1 MIQRPPVCLL
11 PEAPLR
17 QRLAYVL
24 TRNLL
29 IAALL
34 LGACLSLIKLG
45 VDYLSVREQ
54 ETTRVQRTLMAHQ
67 SAAALAAYNL
77 DSVSARQVVNGLMQD
92 ETIVTARVRS
102 DQGELAVDARA
113 GVPVA
118 AAVETVGWWP
128 DYKTYTQN
136 LYAPTS
142 EGQRVGELMLI
153 VDNREPLRHFLTRAA
168 LEFMTALF
176 YALALAGLLLAVVHL
191 TVTRHLNR
199 LMQGLNRIDPNHPD
213 ERGLNF
219 EGSLP
224 RGELGQ
230 LVQRIQALLAA
241 IAEHIGRRELAEK
254 QLQNIN
260 QNLEQAVTERT
271 QLLERAN
278 QELVATLGRLNNTQT
293 RLLESEKLAAVGQ
306 LAAGVAHEINNPLAF
321 VSSNVSAL
329 RTYLQDLLHLV
340 ACYENLESEL
350 KSESARQQLTKLKQT
365 VDLDFIKTDLATLM
379 QECGEGLERVR
390 SIVAELRRFASNL
403 DESWKEA
410 HWSAASLDELFAEAL
425 AHQALPDTIWVDQA
439 AGGSPVVECQPLAIL
454 QMFEQLIRNAVQ
466 AMEGKG
472 LLSYGACADGEGV
485 NLTLADSGC
494 GIAEEHRHR
503 IFDPFFTTRPVG
515 QGRGLGLSA
524 VYNTVQ
530 RHGGRI
536 EVDSRPGE
544 GACFSIWLPCHHAGT
559 GPVGSE
565 PVYDLA
571 EGRPTASKS
580 G

>member
-1 MIQRPPVCLL
+1 M
-11 PEAPLR
+11 R

-45 VDYLSVREQ
+45 VDYQSVREQ
-54 ETTRVQRTLMAHQ
+54 EATRVRRTLMAHQ

-77 DSVSARQVVNGLMQD
+77 DPISARQIVSGLMQD

-113 GVPVA
+113 DAPTA
-118 AAVETVGWWP
+118 AAAQATGWWP

-136 LYAPTS
+136 LYAPTQT
-142 EGQRVGELMLI
+142 GQPVGQLTLI
-153 VDNREPLRHFLTRAA
+153 VDNREPLHRFLTRAA
-168 LEFMTALF
+168 LEFLTALF

-199 LMQGLNRIDPNHPD
+199 LMQGLNRIDPHRPD
-213 ERGLNF
+213 QGGFNF
-219 EGSLP
+219 EGAPP

-241 IAEHIGRRELAEK
+241 ITEHIDRRESAER
-254 QLQNIN
+254 QLQQSN
-260 QNLEQAVTERT
+260 QNLELTVTERT

-278 QELVATLGRLNNTQT
+278 QELLATLGRLHNAQA
-293 RLLESEKLAAVGQ
+293 RLLESEKLASVGQ

-321 VSSNVSAL
+321 VSSNMSAL
-329 RTYLQDLLHLV
+329 RTYFQDLMHLV
-340 ACYENLESEL
+340 ACYENLEPEL
-350 KSESARQQLTKLKQT
+350 PSESARQQLAKLKQAM
-365 VDLDFIKTDLATLM
+365 DLDFLKSDLTALM

-390 SIVAELRRFASNL
+390 NIIAELRRFSSNL
-403 DESWKEA
+403 DEGCKVASW
-410 HWSAASLDELFAEAL
+410 SSASLDELFAEAL
-425 AHQALPDTIWVDQA
+425 AQQALPDTIWVEQA
-439 AGGSPVVECQPLAIL
+439 ASGAPAVECQPSAIL

-466 AMEGKG
+466 AMQGKG
-472 LLSYGACADGEGV
+472 LLSYAARADGEGV
-485 NLTLADSGC
+485 SLTLADSGC
-494 GIAEEHRHR
+494 GIAEENLRR
-503 IFDPFFTTRPVG
+503 VFDPFFTTRPVG
-515 QGRGLGLSA
+515 EGRGLGLSS

-536 EVDSRPGE
+536 EVDSQPGQ
-544 GACFSIWLPCHHAGT
+544 GARFSIWLPCRQAGSGT
-559 GPVGSE
+559 VGSE
-565 PVYDLA
+565 LVA
-571 EGRPTASKS
+571 
-580 G
+580 